1 MCRKFKCTIFSS
13 SQKEQ
18 VSHINQ
24 RLSPILP
31 TLLRNEQPIINMHH
45 CLAPG
50 SASSSGLSGING
62 TYVSASSI
70 VILPGRSVSMT

>member
-13 SQKEQ
+13 SQKAQ
-18 VSHINQ
+18 VSYVSGCQ
-24 RLSPILP
+24 SPLLS
-31 TLLRNEQPIINMHH
+31 TFLRNAPPSNGRHQRP
-45 CLAPG
+45 APG

-70 VILPGRSVSMT
+70 VIFPGRSVSIT